1 MGFVVSA
8 PLARRF
14 FAPGTTTSSLA
25 ICLVIG
31 AATSAMAQA
40 GAGAAYAM
48 TYLDVSTDW
57 VLQGAGLMKQYR
69 DTSRR
74 EAGNLEFT
82 VLQETTRLNRFV
94 IVEGWSDQ
102 KSMDAHAKGADAK
115 RFGFILAAIRNSPP
129 DQHVLEGFAIA
140 PAKLAPAGAVYMIQ
154 HVDIAFRG
162 FGSAVLVAFKALAGP
177 SQQEAG
183 ALRYDVYEEP
193 DPHLSHFSIVAAWT
207 NERAYED
214 HEAAPYTKQFRAA
227 IAQTGKGNLYDQR
240 IYKIVQ

>member
-1 MGFVVSA
+1 MTIASMRCSTECLKQPEVFPMGFIVSA

-14 FAPGTTTSSLA
+14 FALGTTTWSLT

-40 GAGAAYAM
+40 GGGTVYAM

-57 VLQGAGLMKQYR
+57 VLQGAGLIKQYR

-82 VLQETTRLNRFV
+82 VLQETTRPNRFA
-94 IVEGWSDQ
+94 IVEGWRDQ
-102 KSMDAHAKGADAK
+102 KSMDAHTKGADAK
-115 RFGFILAAIRNSPP
+115 RFGFILEAIRNSPP

-140 PAKLAPAGAVYMIQ
+140 PAKSTTAGAVYMIQ

-162 FGSAVLVAFKALAGP
+162 FALPYRLRSKRLPGRARRRSARCATM
-177 SQQEAG
+177 S
-183 ALRYDVYEEP
+183 
-193 DPHLSHFSIVAAWT
+193 
-207 NERAYED
+207 
-214 HEAAPYTKQFRAA
+214 TKN
-227 IAQTGKGNLYDQR
+227 QTR
-240 IYKIVQ
+240 I

>member
-1 MGFVVSA
+1 MGFVRRA
-8 PLARRF
+8 PF
-14 FAPGTTTSSLA
+14 FALGTTTLSLA
-25 ICLVIG
+25 VFLIIG
-31 AATSAMAQA
+31 AATSAMAQTGG
-40 GAGAAYAM
+40 GAVYAM

-57 VLQGAGLMKQYR
+57 VLQGAGLIKQYR

-82 VLQETTRLNRFV
+82 VLQETTRPNRFA
-94 IVEGWSDQ
+94 IVEGWRDQ

-115 RFGFILAAIRNSPP
+115 RFGFILEAIRNSPP

-140 PAKLAPAGAVYMIQ
+140 PAKSAPAGAVYMIQ
-154 HVDIAFRG
+154 HVDIAFNG
-162 FGSAVLVAFKALAGP
+162 FGSPVQAAFKALAGP
-177 SQQEAG
+177 SPKEAG

-193 DPHLSHFSIVAAWT
+193 DPHLNHFSIVAAWT
-207 NERAYED
+207 NEKAYED